1 MFPHLIAMK
10 ESHHLSS
17 EDMAAIIGTA
27 RQTFDYKLQRGNF
40 TPCECKAYCRYFG
53 KSFDYLF
60 ATLDEI
66 DHIDAMITARTEAGT
81 Q

>member
-10 ESHHLSS
+10 ECNRLSS
-17 EDMAAIIGTA
+17 EDMGAIINVS
-27 RQTFDYKLQRGNF
+27 RQTYEYKMQHGNF
-40 TPCECKAYCRYFG
+40 TPSECKVFCKRFG

-66 DHIDAMITARTEAGT
+66 DRIDAMIMAQQEAG
-81 Q
+81 